1 MSTSQITVQDILEFE
16 KKYKGSDEE
25 KQDLIQLYEQHKG
38 DMNAITE
45 SAMCCTQ
52 EDEPRICSIIQAA
65 IDGGEVKAFSAFT
78 RETEKKKKARRKR
91 VRKLS
96 IQSHWG
102 LDQSSSVIVI
112 WLSPLH
118 LNLQADKERQ
128 EAEEMQKELGLGS
141 QSDSLVMM
149 LQVKQKSTFTIFE
162 FASLLSSDQT
172 LLLSLF
178 YSNDRSPESR
188 ISTVSCLIWNQST
201 RKKGKVE
208 KQKKQRSETL
218 QIKWT

>member
-96 IQSHWG
+96 IESH
-102 LDQSSSVIVI
+102 
-112 WLSPLH
+112 
-118 LNLQADKERQ
+118 
-128 EAEEMQKELGLGS
+128 
-141 QSDSLVMM
+141 
-149 LQVKQKSTFTIFE
+149 
-162 FASLLSSDQT
+162 
-172 LLLSLF
+172 
-178 YSNDRSPESR
+178 
-188 ISTVSCLIWNQST
+188 
-201 RKKGKVE
+201 
-208 KQKKQRSETL
+208 
-218 QIKWT
+218 

>member
-65 IDGGEVKAFSAFT
+65 IDSGEVKAFSAFT

-149 LQVKQKSTFTIFE
+149 LQVKQKSSLTIFE
-162 FASLLSSDQT
+162 FASLLSSNQP

-178 YSNDRSPESR
+178 TATTEVQRAEFQQFSVWLG
-188 ISTVSCLIWNQST
+188 IKILAK
-201 RKKGKVE
+201 RKKWKS
-208 KQKKQRSETL
+208 KKSKEVKRCR
-218 QIKWT
+218 

>member
-65 IDGGEVKAFSAFT
+65 IDSGEVKAFSAFT

-91 VRKLS
+91 VRKMS

-149 LQVKQKSTFTIFE
+149 LQVKQKSSFTIFE
-162 FASLLSSDQT
+162 FASLLSSNQP

-178 YSNDRSPESR
+178 TATTEVQRAEFQQFSVWLG
-188 ISTVSCLIWNQST
+188 IKILAK
-201 RKKGKVE
+201 RKKWKS
-208 KQKKQRSETL
+208 KKSKEVKRCR
-218 QIKWT
+218 